1 VLIGDILRRSANY
14 FSDKDAL
21 VCGERVVTY
30 GALNERVNRL
40 ADSLLRKGAKKG
52 DRLAILAHN
61 SIEHFEIYFAAAKI
75 GCIFVPVNNLLRQSE
90 LRAILDYGTPR
101 VLFLGPDYESTIGA
115 MKEELDYIDFFV
127 RMKGGSLPD
136 AGPYES
142 LIVEG
147 DPGEPEVP
155 VSLEDISSIFF
166 TSGTTGRPKGAM
178 RTHRHEFLNAMTNAV
193 ELGLQHDDRPMFIF
207 PFYHIPFVDNTVR
220 HILVGNTIVFRK
232 EGQFDP
238 IEVLDTILRERVTM
252 CQLVPTMINAMLQ
265 EEDIQSYNLSHFRLL
280 IYVGSTIPVS
290 VLKKAIETF
299 KCRFMQFYGGTE
311 SGPAVTALRPQ
322 DHVLTGSG
330 SQLARLASAGRPVLG
345 YEVRIVDG
353 EDRDVPVGE
362 LGEIIVKGD
371 AIMVGYWN
379 LPEESEIALRG
390 GWFRAGDMGR
400 FDEEGYL
407 YIVDRKNDMIISGG
421 KNIYPRE
428 IEELLYR
435 HEAIMEAA
443 VIGVPD
449 EYWSESVKAVVVL
462 KEGMKASEDEIIA
475 FCKKN
480 LASYKKPRSVE
491 FRKELPKNP
500 TGKILKRLIKEEY
513 WKGRDRMV

>member
-1 VLIGDILRRSANY
+1 MLIGDILRRSANY

-101 VLFLGPDYESTIGA
+101 VLFLGPDYESIIGA

-147 DPGEPEVP
+147 DTGEPEVQ